1 MHSIKQIM
9 QTFVSD
15 LSGQHFPVT
24 EKVNGRA
31 IRRELFALIKRDH
44 PHFSNKC
51 SLAISELNQYR
62 QQYYEAFFAK
72 EIGELTEL
80 EKNVLEKLRSHE
92 TLTEKLEEGMEN
104 MPLSFGQ
111 RLADRIA
118 DFGGSWTFIILFLAF
133 ILVWMGLNIYWLQN
147 KGFDPYPFILL
158 NLLLSCLAALQA
170 PLIMMSQNR
179 QEEKDRQRAKNDYM
193 INLKSELEIRLL
205 NEKVDHLVMKL
216 QQNMLELQQGQVEM
230 VNEMTRAIKKSFTQ
244 KGDNHKDT
252 NGTK

>member
-1 MHSIKQIM
+1 M